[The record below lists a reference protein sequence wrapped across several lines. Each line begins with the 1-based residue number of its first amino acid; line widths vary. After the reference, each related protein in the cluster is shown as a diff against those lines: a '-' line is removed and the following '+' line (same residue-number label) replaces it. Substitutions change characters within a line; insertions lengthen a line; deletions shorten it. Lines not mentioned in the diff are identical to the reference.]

1 MKGIQAC
8 VLSFFFDSF
17 VEYVKDGLKHMR
29 VKFYI
34 QGSEPGK
41 QGTVHLEV
49 KEVSVT
55 VGLGTECAAAGNTGE
70 KNDTSQYFL
79 FSRTQKTASMN
90 FDIYL

>member
-1 MKGIQAC
+1 MF
-8 VLSFFFDSF
+8 SHFFDSF

-49 KEVSVT
+49 KEVSVMAGP
-55 VGLGTECAAAGNTGE
+55 VTECTAAENTGK
-70 KNDTSQYFL
+70 KNDTSKYFL
-79 FSRTQKTASMN
+79 FSRTQKVANMN
-90 FDIYL
+90 FDTYL